1 MSTQFENLIEELII
15 AINGEVIDRSRVA
28 DRLLDL
34 RNEAGSPGIVD
45 AVDELLR
52 NMPGRTMVVTSWW
65 REALEGLR
73 LVVVIDREQTA
84 AI

>member
-1 MSTQFENLIEELII
+1 MSTQFETLIEELII
-15 AINGEVIDRSRVA
+15 AINGEVIDKSRVA

-34 RNEAGSPGIVD
+34 RNEAGSPGLVD
-45 AVDELLR
+45 AVDNLLR
-52 NMPGRTMVVTSWW
+52 NLPGRTMVVTAWW

-73 LVVVIDREQTA
+73 LVAVIEREQTA

>member
-45 AVDELLR
+45 AVDDLLR

>member
-1 MSTQFENLIEELII
+1 MSTQFENFIEELII

-34 RNEAGSPGIVD
+34 RNEAGSPGMVD
-45 AVDELLR
+45 AVDDLLR
-52 NMPGRTMVVTSWW
+52 NLPGRTMVVTSWW

-73 LVVVIDREQTA
+73 LVAVIDREQTA

>member
-1 MSTQFENLIEELII
+1 MSTQFETLIRELIT
-15 AINGEVIDRSRVA
+15 AIDGEVVDKSRVT

-34 RNEAGSPGIVD
+34 RNDAESPQLVD

-52 NMPGRTMVVTSWW
+52 NVPGRTMVTTEWW

-73 LVVVIDREQTA
+73 IAAVIERESAA

>member
-1 MSTQFENLIEELII
+1 MSTQFESLIDGMIS
-15 AINGEVIDRSRVA
+15 AINGEVIDKSRVA

-34 RNEAGSPGIVD
+34 RNEAASPALVD

-52 NMPGRTMVVTSWW
+52 NLPGRTMVATTWW
-65 REALEGLR
+65 REALDGLR
-73 LVVVIDREQTA
+73 IASVIEGEQAA

>member
-45 AVDELLR
+45 AVDDLLR

-73 LVVVIDREQTA
+73 LVAVIDREQTA

>member
-1 MSTQFENLIEELII
+1 MSTQFETLIEELIS
-15 AINGEVIDRSRVA
+15 AITGEVTDKSRTA

-34 RNEAGSPGIVD
+34 RLEAGSPALVD

-52 NMPGRTMVVTSWW
+52 NLPGRTMVATAWW

-73 LVVVIDREQTA
+73 LAAIIEREQTA

>member
-1 MSTQFENLIEELII
+1 MSTQFENFIEELII

-45 AVDELLR
+45 AVDDLLR
-52 NMPGRTMVVTSWW
+52 NLPGRTMVVTSWW

-73 LVVVIDREQTA
+73 LVAVIDREQTA

>member
-1 MSTQFENLIEELII
+1 MSTQFETLIRELIH
-15 AINGEVIDRSRVA
+15 AIDGEVIDKSRVT

-34 RNEAGSPGIVD
+34 RNDAEAPTLVD

-52 NMPGRTMVVTSWW
+52 NVPGRTMVTTEWW
-65 REALEGLR
+65 RGALEGLHIAA
-73 LVVVIDREQTA
+73 VIERESTA

>member
-1 MSTQFENLIEELII
+1 MSTPFENLIEELII
-15 AINGEVIDRSRVA
+15 AVNGEVIDRSRVA

-45 AVDELLR
+45 AVDDLLR
-52 NMPGRTMVVTSWW
+52 NLPGRTMVVTSWW

-73 LVVVIDREQTA
+73 LVAVIEREQTA

>member
-73 LVVVIDREQTA
+73 LVAVIDREQTA

>member
-1 MSTQFENLIEELII
+1 MSTQFESLIDGMIS
-15 AINGEVIDRSRVA
+15 AINGEVIDKSRVA

-34 RNEAGSPGIVD
+34 RNDAGSPALVD

-52 NMPGRTMVVTSWW
+52 NLSGRTMVATRWW
-65 REALEGLR
+65 REALDGLR
-73 LVVVIDREQTA
+73 IAAVIEREQTA

>member
-15 AINGEVIDRSRVA
+15 AVNGEVIDRSRVA

-45 AVDELLR
+45 AVDDLLR
-52 NMPGRTMVVTSWW
+52 NLPGRTMVVTSWW

-73 LVVVIDREQTA
+73 LVAVIDREQTA

>member
-1 MSTQFENLIEELII
+1 MSTQFENFIEELII

-73 LVVVIDREQTA
+73 LVAVIDREQTA

>member
-1 MSTQFENLIEELII
+1 MSTPYENLIEELII
-15 AINGEVIDRSRVA
+15 AVNGEVIDRSRVA

-45 AVDELLR
+45 AVDDLLR
-52 NMPGRTMVVTSWW
+52 NLPGRTMVVTSWW

-73 LVVVIDREQTA
+73 LVAVIEREQTA